1 MPRVT
6 GDGGDAKP
14 ARGAFCHAEELL
26 DQGAESCVVETL
38 ALLETLEHLVVR
50 LADDMCR
57 K

>member
-6 GDGGDAKP
+6 GDGGDAEP